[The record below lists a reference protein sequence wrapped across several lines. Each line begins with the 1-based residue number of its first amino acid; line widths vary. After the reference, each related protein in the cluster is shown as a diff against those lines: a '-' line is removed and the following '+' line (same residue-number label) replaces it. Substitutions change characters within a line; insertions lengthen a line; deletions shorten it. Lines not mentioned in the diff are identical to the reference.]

1 MEKIKKNILITGN
14 LGYVGSVLT
23 DFLVKQNYN
32 IVGVDVGWFKNE
44 LIVKQKKKKFT
55 QIYNSFSN
63 VPNKILCKIDYVV
76 HLAGVSND
84 PIGNEF
90 KKITK
95 KINIHETK
103 KFIDKVSKFKTITFI
118 FASSCSVYGFAK
130 NKHKKE
136 MSKTNPLTEYSK
148 SKFVIEEYLK
158 QKRMKSVSL
167 RFATACGYSPRLRLD
182 LVLNDFVA
190 NAIKN
195 NRIDILSNGKP
206 MRPLIDV
213 EDMCRAIHLSVKG
226 ELNKNK
232 ISEIYN
238 VGSNKNNF
246 SVYQIACKVKKIF
259 KKYLNKNIDVSVN
272 TSIAS
277 DKRSYLVD
285 FSKYEKIS
293 KKFYKTKSLEISIQE
308 LINCI
313 NKNKKIKK
321 NFRESNLIRL
331 NKLRKIL

>member
-1 MEKIKKNILITGN
+1 MEKIKKKILITGN
-14 LGYVGSVLT
+14 LGYIGSVLT
-23 DFLVKQNYN
+23 DLLIKKNYN
-32 IVGVDVGWFKNE
+32 IIGVDIGWFKND
-44 LIVKQKKKKFT
+44 LIKSYKKKKFT
-55 QIYNSFSN
+55 QIHKSFSK
-63 VPNKILCKIDYVV
+63 VPNKILSEIDYVV

-95 KINIHETK
+95 KINIYETK
-103 KFIDKVSKFKTITFI
+103 KFIDRVSKFKNIKFI
-118 FASSCSVYGFAK
+118 FASSCSVYGFAQ
-130 NKHKKE
+130 NKFKKE
-136 MSKTNPLTEYSK
+136 ISKTNPLTEYSK
-148 SKFVIEEYLK
+148 SKFVIEKYLK
-158 QKRMKSVSL
+158 QKKMKSVSL

-182 LVLNDFVA
+182 LVLNDFVT

-195 NRIDILSNGKP
+195 KSIDILSNGKP

-213 EDMCRAIHLSVKG
+213 EDMCKAIYLSIK
-226 ELNKNK
+226 EDLNKQK

-246 SVYQIACKVKKIF
+246 SIYQIAYKVKKIF
-259 KKYLNKNIDVSVN
+259 KKYLNKDISVSIN
-272 TSIAS
+272 KSATS

-285 FSKYEKIS
+285 FSKFEKIS
-293 KKFYKTKSLEISIQE
+293 RKFYKNKSIEKSIQE

-321 NFRESNLIRL
+321 NFREGNFIRL
-331 NKLRKIL
+331 VRLRKIL